1 MFVVKNIIAVMALVV
16 TMLMPSVAVAEGSP
30 VIIVFDV
37 DRAVALSKAGKS
49 VAEQMKKQMEDVRAS
64 ATKQGEAF
72 QGEVTKFQ
80 EQRSLM
86 AADALKGKAEELQ
99 QKELKLRQE
108 LQIEVQSV
116 QAGGDRAGREILKML
131 EEELSSI
138 AKDRKADIV
147 MRRDAVFF
155 ASPSIDVT
163 NELISRL
170 DKKLKTVKVTP
181 VKPESKKN

>member
-1 MFVVKNIIAVMALVV
+1 MSFVKNIVALVALTV
-16 TMLMPSVAVAEGSP
+16 ATLMPVASMAEDGP

-49 VAEQMKKQMEDVRAS
+49 MAEQLKKQMDDVRAS
-64 ATKQGEAF
+64 ADKRRETLQSDVNKL
-72 QGEVTKFQ
+72 Q
-80 EQRSLM
+80 EQRSLL
-86 AADALKGKAEELQ
+86 AADALKGKVEELQ
-99 QKELKLRQE
+99 QKELKMRQE
-108 LQIEVQSV
+108 IQIEVQSV
-116 QAGGDRAGREILKML
+116 QAGGEKAGRQILKL
-131 EEELSSI
+131 AEEELSTI

-163 NELISRL
+163 NDLISRL

-181 VKPESKKN
+181 VKPSDGQ

>member
-49 VAEQMKKQMEDVRAS
+49 VAEQMKKQMDDVRAS

-72 QGEVTKFQ
+72 QGEV
-80 EQRSLM
+80 SLM